1 MVHLRV
7 ILALLVITL
16 VALPGAATAE
26 LAYDIRGVDD
36 PIKSNILQHIDTLQ
50 IGPQGRLADRH
61 FDRVLAN
68 TISEAK
74 IALRPYGYYAAEVR
88 GRIHRESEDEV
99 VIRLNISPGPPI
111 IVEHLQLEMV
121 GDGSR
126 SRALR
131 DWRKDWPLKEGAVL
145 DQVAW
150 EQQKQRAIELTDA
163 IGYLGADF
171 TTRTLEIDLER
182 NRANIKLTLDTG
194 PRFVMG
200 DIDFGEHVL
209 NPGILELVPRFEK
222 GDPYTTHLMDR
233 FRSDLWN
240 TGYFTDIDV
249 VQTEVPESEPPRV
262 DLTVRTS
269 TDFRNRYTGSLG
281 FGTDTGLRLQANWSR
296 HPMSASGD
304 RIDLGIGW
312 QELDDQ
318 FAVRATYRLP
328 RAERNREFWT
338 VDTVLKF
345 ESMDLE
351 FKVEPEDDDYIKL
364 ANGNVE
370 EQHLRL
376 GRLKIRNLGGGETQ
390 LFETPFVQYINSEE
404 RFQPNEQSIVFG
416 YDDETDK
423 LLSRVDNAI
432 SIGVEYGLVN
442 VLGKGFDIRGHRERA
457 WVFHSN
463 KAFGSEIEFTQLYAS
478 MRRSRKWGDRWK
490 FIYRAEA
497 GYTDANVNELTIDIG
512 GAQLDISDTRLPNF
526 YRFKAGGSQSVRG
539 YGFESLSNND
549 IGSNHIVTASAEIEM
564 KVLEKWSAAV
574 FVDTGNAFNDWSE
587 PQLKIGAGIG
597 VRWYSIAGP
606 ISLDFAQALDFTD
619 DPWRIHFTIGVPLL

>member
-1 MVHLRV
+1 MARLRS
-7 ILALLVITL
+7 ILTLINIMLV
-16 VALPGAATAE
+16 VLPCTATAE
-26 LAYDIRGVDD
+26 LVYDIRGVDD
-36 PIKSNILQHIDTLQ
+36 PLKTNILNRLDTLQ
-50 IGPQGRLADRH
+50 LGPQARLAERE

-68 TISEAK
+68 AISEAK
-74 IALRPYGYYAAEVR
+74 IALRPYGYYAAEVSA
-88 GRIHRESEDEV
+88 RISSDTDDQQ
-99 VIRLNISPGPPI
+99 VIRLRVDRGPPVI
-111 IVEHLQLEMV
+111 IEHLQLEIV
-121 GDGSR
+121 GDGSKA
-126 SRALR
+126 SILGS
-131 DWRKDWPLKEGAVL
+131 WRRNWPLKKDDVL

-150 EQQKQRAIELTDA
+150 EEQKQLAIELA
-163 IGYLGADF
+163 NSIGYLGADF
-171 TTRTLEIDLER
+171 PTRTLEIDLER
-182 NRANIKLTLDTG
+182 NRASIKLTLDTG

-200 DIDFGEHVL
+200 EIDFGEHVL
-209 NPGILELVPRFEK
+209 NPGILELIPRFEP
-222 GDPYTTHLMDR
+222 GDPYTTHLMER

-249 VQTEVPESEPPRV
+249 VQTEVPESAPPRV

-269 TDFRNRYTGSLG
+269 TDFRNRYTGALG
-281 FGTDTGLRLQANWSR
+281 FGTDTGLRIQANWSR

-318 FAVRATYRLP
+318 FAVRATYRRP

-345 ESMDLE
+345 ENMDLE
-351 FKVEPEDDDYIKL
+351 FKLDPESDDYIKL
-364 ANGNVE
+364 ANGNID

-390 LFETPFVQYINSEE
+390 LFETPFVQFINSEA
-404 RFQPNEQSIVFG
+404 RFQPVELSTVFG
-416 YDDETDK
+416 ISNDIDE
-423 LLSRVDNAI
+423 LLHRVDQAL
-432 SIGVEYGLVN
+432 SVGVEYGLVN

-457 WVFHSN
+457 WIFHSN
-463 KAFGSEIEFTQLYAS
+463 KAFGSDVEFTQLYVSA
-478 MRRSRKWGDRWK
+478 RRSRKWGDRWK
-490 FIYRAEA
+490 FIYRAEV
-497 GYTDANVNELTIDIG
+497 GYTDAEVNELSIDIG

-539 YGFESLSNND
+539 YGFETLSNND

-574 FVDTGNAFNDWSE
+574 FVDIGNAFNDWSE
-587 PQLKIGAGIG
+587 PELKTGAGIG
-597 VRWYSIAGP
+597 LRWYSIAGP
-606 ISLDFAQALDFTD
+606 ISIDFAQALDYSG

>member
-1 MVHLRV
+1 MTLLRS
-7 ILALLVITL
+7 ILTLVTIML

-26 LAYDIRGVDD
+26 LVYEVRGVDD
-36 PIKSNILQHIDTLQ
+36 PLETNILNHINTLQ
-50 IGPQGRLADRH
+50 LGPQARLADRH

-74 IALRPYGYYAAEVR
+74 IALRPYGYYAAEIT
-88 GRIHRESEDEV
+88 GRIRRESEDLV
-99 VIRLNISPGPPI
+99 IIRLRVSPGSPI
-111 IVEHLQLEMV
+111 IIENLQLEIV
-121 GDGSR
+121 GDGSK
-126 SRALR
+126 SRILR
-131 DWRKDWPLKEGAVL
+131 DWRKNWPLNKGDVL
-145 DQVAW
+145 NQVAW
-150 EQQKQRAIELTDA
+150 EEQKQRALELTDSV
-163 IGYLGADF
+163 GYLSADF
-171 TTRTLEIDLER
+171 TTRTLEIDLQR

-194 PRFVMG
+194 RRFVMG
-200 DIDFGEHVL
+200 EIDFGEHVL
-209 NPGILELVPRFEK
+209 NPGILELVPRFET
-222 GDPYTTHLMDR
+222 GEPYTTHLMDR

-269 TDFRNRYTGSLG
+269 TDFRNRYTGALG
-281 FGTDTGLRLQANWSR
+281 FGSDTGLRLQANWSR

-318 FAVRATYRLP
+318 FAVRATYRRP
-328 RAERNREFWT
+328 RAKRNREFWT
-338 VDTVLKF
+338 VDTVLRF
-345 ESMDLE
+345 ENMDLE
-351 FKVEPEDDDYIKL
+351 FKLHPEDDDYIKL
-364 ANGNVE
+364 ANGNID
-370 EQHLRL
+370 EQHVRL
-376 GRLKIRNLGGGETQ
+376 GRLKIRNLGGGEAQ
-390 LFETPFVQYINSEE
+390 LFETPFVQYINSEQKY
-404 RFQPNEQSIVFG
+404 QPVELSTVFG
-416 YDDETDK
+416 MNDDIDR
-423 LLSRVDNAI
+423 LLHRFDNAI

-442 VLGKGFDIRGHRERA
+442 VHDKGFDIRGHRERA
-457 WVFHSN
+457 WIFHSN
-463 KAFGSEIEFTQLYAS
+463 KAFGSEVEFTQLYLS
-478 MRRSRKWGDRWK
+478 THKSLRLGDRWK

-497 GYTDANVNELTIDIG
+497 GYTDADVNELSIDIG

-549 IGSNHIVTASAEIEM
+549 IGSNHIVTASAEIEVR
-564 KVLEKWSAAV
+564 VLQKWSAAV

-587 PQLKIGAGIG
+587 PELKVGAGVG

-606 ISLDFAQALDFTD
+606 ISIDFAQALDYTG

>member
-1 MVHLRV
+1 MTHLRSV
-7 ILALLVITL
+7 LTLVTILLV
-16 VALPGAATAE
+16 VLPDAATAE
-26 LAYDIRGVDD
+26 LVYDIRGVDD
-36 PIKSNILQHIDTLQ
+36 PLKTNILDRLDTLQ
-50 IGPQGRLADRH
+50 FGPQARLAARD
-61 FDRVLAN
+61 FDRVVAN
-68 TISEAK
+68 SITETK
-74 IALRPYGYYAAEVR
+74 IALRPYGYYAAEVSA
-88 GRIHRESEDEV
+88 RISSDSDDQQ
-99 VIRLNISPGPPI
+99 VIRLNVNRGPPLI
-111 IVEHLQLEMV
+111 IEHLQLEIV
-121 GDGSR
+121 GDGSNANILHSWRR
-126 SRALR
+126 S
-131 DWRKDWPLKEGAVL
+131 WPLKKGDVL
-145 DQVAW
+145 NQVAW
-150 EQQKQRAIELTDA
+150 EEQKQIAIELADSV
-163 IGYLGADF
+163 GYLSADF
-171 TTRTLEIDLER
+171 TTRTLEIDLQR

-194 PRFVMG
+194 QRFVMG
-200 DIDFGEHVL
+200 EIDFGEHVL
-209 NPGILELVPRFEK
+209 NPGILELVPRFVQ

-269 TDFRNRYTGSLG
+269 TDFRNRYTGALG
-281 FGTDTGLRLQANWSR
+281 FGTDTGLRTQVNWSR

-318 FAVRATYRLP
+318 FAIRATYRRP

-338 VDTVLKF
+338 VDTVLRF
-345 ESMDLE
+345 ENMDLE
-351 FKVEPEDDDYIKL
+351 FKLDPEDDDYIKL
-364 ANGNVE
+364 ANGNVD

-390 LFETPFVQYINSEE
+390 VFETPFVQYINSEE
-404 RFQPNEQSIVFG
+404 RYQPIEQSIVFG
-416 YDDETDK
+416 SDNETDR
-423 LLSRVDNAI
+423 LLRRVDHAF

-457 WVFHSN
+457 WIFYSD
-463 KAFGSEIEFTQLYAS
+463 KAFGSDVDFTQLYVSA
-478 MRRSRKWGDRWK
+478 RRSRKWGDRWK

-497 GYTDANVNELTIDIG
+497 GYTDADVNELTIDIG

-539 YGFESLSNND
+539 YGFETLSNND

-564 KVLEKWSAAV
+564 KVLEKWSGAI
-574 FVDTGNAFNDWSE
+574 FVDIGNAFNDWSE
-587 PQLKIGAGIG
+587 PELKTG
-597 VRWYSIAGP
+597 VGVGLRWYSIAGP
-606 ISLDFAQALDFTD
+606 ISIDFAQALDYSG